1 MGEEGSHRAPWHQR
15 RGPYLH
21 PFLSPGFHQQGM
33 VHALKYL
40 IGKDT
45 QSALLLQL
53 WNLDGGKPLTSR
65 VAWASSFE
73 HIITNTFR
81 EDTPLILP
89 NPAAD

>member
-1 MGEEGSHRAPWHQR
+1 MGAIEHHGINGEGLTYTHSSLPAFISKVRCT
-15 RGPYLH
+15 
-21 PFLSPGFHQQGM
+21 
-33 VHALKYL
+33 LKYL
-40 IGKDT
+40 IGEDT

-81 EDTPLILP
+81 VDTPLVLP